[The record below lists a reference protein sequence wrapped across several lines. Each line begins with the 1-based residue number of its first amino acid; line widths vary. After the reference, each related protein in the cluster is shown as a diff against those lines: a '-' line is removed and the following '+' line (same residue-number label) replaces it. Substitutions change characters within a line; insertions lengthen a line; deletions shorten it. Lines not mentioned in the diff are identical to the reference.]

1 MLWIYFS
8 NPGRNSYDLE
18 TEDQEKPATYQG
30 CISDMESF
38 SEKDQFQFNETDT
51 TTVIRRSHVR
61 LDLQA
66 AGLGPRPPSVISSD
80 QEYPPL
86 EHKDIPVPSPYAK
99 KLQSEDIVSQSNAEC
114 KIQTKS
120 SVEIKNDSIS
130 TTEAIKINST
140 SGEALSDVKVK
151 PSSDG
156 ICQKTVSN
164 AKNDQIKI
172 SVREKIAKNR
182 EEVSG
187 KRSSF
192 AEAESKIDSVDRV
205 TNRGQEMNNFGC
217 IAKESN
223 DEEKKYTT
231 ELANSDISNRK
242 ECIAVVNN
250 VLNRKTE
257 NATEQIQTTWEQ
269 EKQKAEL
276 AKLRLSENYNNQG
289 SPPAANVQLSQKHSS
304 SRKSLEHSAS
314 ESSQIEDSDSSD
326 TKTVT
331 NLECVEM
338 QNNSP
343 KITETSP
350 KIGVNHIT
358 PVTPDTM
365 TPDEAENLLSSRWVY
380 LFMRVRKGIF
390 NLWCVRMHLK
400 L

>member
-1 MLWIYFS
+1 MFKFS
-8 NPGRNSYDLE
+8 GRNSYDLE

-30 CISDMESF
+30 CISDMESV

-99 KLQSEDIVSQSNAEC
+99 KLQSEDTVSQSNTEC
-114 KIQTKS
+114 KIQTKPS
-120 SVEIKNDSIS
+120 TETKNDSD
-130 TTEAIKINST
+130 TTEVKINSI
-140 SGEALSDVKVK
+140 SEDSLSEAKVK
-151 PSSDG
+151 SSSDG
-156 ICQKTVSN
+156 LCQKTVSN

-192 AEAESKIDSVDRV
+192 VEAESKIDSVDRV
-205 TNRGQEMNNFGC
+205 THHSQEMNNFGS

-223 DEEKKYTT
+223 DEEKYTT
-231 ELANSDISNRK
+231 ELVANSDVSNRK
-242 ECIAVVNN
+242 DCIAVVNN

-257 NATEQIQTTWEQ
+257 DVEQIQTTWEQ

-276 AKLRLSENYNNQG
+276 AKLRLSENYNQT
-289 SPPAANVQLSQKHSS
+289 SPLTSNVLSQKHSG
-304 SRKSLEHSAS
+304 KKFEHSAS
-314 ESSQIEDSDSSD
+314 ESSQIDDSDSSD

-331 NLECVEM
+331 NVECVTMDM

-343 KITETSP
+343 RLTETPS
-350 KIGVNHIT
+350 KTGVNHIT

-365 TPDEAENLLSSRWVY
+365 TPDEAENLLSSR
-380 LFMRVRKGIF
+380 
-390 NLWCVRMHLK
+390 
-400 L
+400 